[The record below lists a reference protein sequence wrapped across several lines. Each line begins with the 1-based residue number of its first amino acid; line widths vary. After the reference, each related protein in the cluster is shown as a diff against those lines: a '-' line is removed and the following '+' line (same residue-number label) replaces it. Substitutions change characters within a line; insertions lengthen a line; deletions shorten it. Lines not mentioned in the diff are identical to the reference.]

1 MTAPADPRAGDK
13 GSNMDIRLD
22 NRVRGR
28 LRLRH
33 LELLDVL
40 DNTGSIHKAAARL
53 SMTQPAASKLLRD
66 AEDIYGTQLFMRSSS
81 GLRPTPGGDAA
92 IRWARSILRS
102 VGDSLTEVQLIRE
115 GAHGRV
121 RVGVFPA
128 AVSVLLG
135 TALDRLHAR
144 WPDVVVL
151 ATEGS
156 NEVLLP
162 ALARQELDVVLGR
175 LTAATQDPA
184 FESELL
190 YDEPVCVVVR
200 SGHPWA
206 RRRRLDLSELA
217 ASQWILPTEFAPMR
231 PQFEQMFVKAGVAVP
246 RPRVETASL
255 LLSQAVI
262 QKSDMLAVVPGR
274 VATHYRDQ
282 GLFAILPFAL
292 PLTIPPVGVITHA
305 HRPVSPAVG
314 HFLDVVHEIAGLE
327 ARAREAGARPR
338 PVSPAAAGSPPAGRR
353 GTRSVR

>member
-1 MTAPADPRAGDK
+1 MNAPAAPRTDDK

-66 AEDIYGTQLFMRSSS
+66 AEDIYGTQLFTRSSS

-121 RVGVFPA
+121 RGGVFPA

-162 ALARQELDVVLGR
+162 ALARHELDVVLGR

-206 RRRRLDLSELA
+206 RRRRLELSELA

-274 VATHYRDQ
+274 VAAYYRDQ

-327 ARAREAGARPR
+327 ARAREAGAPPAIR
-338 PVSPAAAGSPPAGRR
+338 PAAAGSPPAGRQ
-353 GTRSVR
+353 GTRSGR